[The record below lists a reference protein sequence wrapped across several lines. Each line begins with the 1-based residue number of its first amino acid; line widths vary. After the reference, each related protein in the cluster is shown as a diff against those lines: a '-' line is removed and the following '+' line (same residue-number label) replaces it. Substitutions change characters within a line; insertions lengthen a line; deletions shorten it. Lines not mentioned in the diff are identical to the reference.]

1 MDYSKTL
8 NQIINMDLIKKLN
21 FKLGLATW
29 LKDQEDIV
37 DITEQIELLDEIK
50 VDLRE
55 EEQRQIKA

>member
-29 LKDQEDIV
+29 LKEQEHIT

>member
-29 LKDQEDIV
+29 LKEQEHII
-37 DITEQIELLDEIK
+37 DITDQIAILDEIK